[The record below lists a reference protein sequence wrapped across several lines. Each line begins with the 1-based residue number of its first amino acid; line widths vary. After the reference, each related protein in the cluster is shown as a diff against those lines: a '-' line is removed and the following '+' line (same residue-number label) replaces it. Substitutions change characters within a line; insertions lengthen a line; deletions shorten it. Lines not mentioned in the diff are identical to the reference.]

1 MKTLTVEML
10 CRGVQK
16 QRIVSDLLLQVPLN
30 DYIVNIIKLIAG
42 ENIEPTNER
51 HDRF

>member
-30 DYIVNIIKLIAG
+30 DYIVNIIKLIEG